1 MDVDF
6 DIDVASKLL
15 GIVLQTKD
23 DTSLMPLNEA
33 ARGKLHKIV
42 TAIAEAIEKER
53 QEAEEQPIRAEQP
66 EQAQPKPYA
75 GRF

>member
-6 DIDVASKLL
+6 DIDEASKLL

-23 DTSLMPLNEA
+23 DTGLMPLNQA
-33 ARGKLHKIV
+33 ARAKLHKIV
-42 TAIAEAIEKER
+42 TAIVEAIEKEKA
-53 QEAEEQPIRAEQP
+53 EVAEEAPPRTA
-66 EQAQPKPYA
+66 A